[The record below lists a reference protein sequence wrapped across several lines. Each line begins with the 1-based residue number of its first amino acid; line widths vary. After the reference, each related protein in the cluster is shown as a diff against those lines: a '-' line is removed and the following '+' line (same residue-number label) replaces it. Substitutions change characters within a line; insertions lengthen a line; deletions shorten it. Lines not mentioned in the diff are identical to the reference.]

1 MRHNKAGLLTRSIGL
16 AAVGVLALSACSGG
30 DNPETT
36 PENGNETT
44 TESGAAQE
52 PVSISYLH
60 RLPDGD
66 GMTKVAEL
74 TEQWNKENP
83 NIQVTATKFDGAA
96 AEMLKKLETDINA
109 NVGTCLA
116 QLGYAEVPE
125 MFAKGLAVDVSELA
139 DKYKSNFEGTS
150 ELMRV
155 GDAVV
160 GLPQDTGPLVYY
172 YNKAEFE
179 ALGLTVP
186 TTTDEFIEQ
195 AKKSAEAGKY
205 IAAFQPDEVP
215 NWLSG
220 QAAAAG
226 SSWYNPVNDE
236 WVVTVTDEGS
246 ERTAAFWQELLDS
259 KAAVVH
265 ERWGES
271 FGKALNDG
279 ELIGTIGAAW
289 EAPLLAD
296 NMAGTANE
304 GNWAVTQLPDFGAGE
319 LTGPDGGSGV
329 AVLKGCEF
337 PEQAMEFNNW
347 LNTQVD
353 ALASQGLVV
362 ATSVSVPSTPDAI
375 AAFYGG
381 QDVLAELGEAN
392 KRLSPNF
399 NYMPYFST
407 VQDPMKKAA
416 SAAADGSGKVADI
429 FTAAQE
435 QSVQSLKD
443 AGLPVA
449 E

>member
-1 MRHNKAGLLTRSIGL
+1 MRHKTAGLLTRSIGL
-16 AAVGVLALSACSGG
+16 AAVGVLALSACSSG
-30 DNPETT
+30 TT
-36 PENGNETT
+36 PEATPEKGDETA
-44 TESGAAQE
+44 TESTAPQE
-52 PVSISYLH
+52 PVNISYLH

-66 GMTKVAEL
+66 GMVKVAEL
-74 TEQWNKENP
+74 ADEWNKENP

-96 AEMLKKLETDINA
+96 QEMIKKLETDINA

-125 MFAKGLAVDVSELA
+125 MFAKGLVIDVSEFA
-139 DKYKSNFEGTS
+139 DMHKSNFEGTS

-155 GDAVV
+155 GDAVL

-186 TTTDEFIEQ
+186 TTSDDFIAQ
-195 AKKSAEAGKY
+195 AKKAAEAGKY
-205 IAAFQPDEVP
+205 IAAFEPDEVP

-226 SSWYNPVNDE
+226 SSWYNPVNDMWE
-236 WVVTVTDEGS
+236 VTVADEGS
-246 ERTAAFWQELLDS
+246 ETIAAFWQELLDS
-259 KAAVVH
+259 KATVSH

-296 NMAGTANE
+296 NMAGTDNE
-304 GNWAVTQLPDFGAGE
+304 GNWAVAQLPDFGAGE

-362 ATSVSVPSTPDAI
+362 ATSVAVPTTPDEI

-381 QDVLAELGEAN
+381 QDVLAELGAAN
-392 KRLSPNF
+392 KRLSANF

-407 VQDPMKKAA
+407 VHDPMKKAA
-416 SAAADGSGKVADI
+416 AAAADGSGKVADI
-429 FTAAQE
+429 FKVAQE
-435 QSVQSLKD
+435 QSIKSLKD

>member
-1 MRHNKAGLLTRSIGL
+1 MRHKTAGLLTRSIGL
-16 AAVGVLALSACSGG
+16 AAVGVLALSACSSGTT
-30 DNPETT
+30 PETT
-36 PENGNETT
+36 PEKGEETA
-44 TESGAAQE
+44 TESAAPQE
-52 PVSISYLH
+52 PVNISYLH

-66 GMTKVAEL
+66 GMVKIAEL
-74 TEQWNKENP
+74 ADEWNMDNP

-96 AEMLKKLETDINA
+96 QEMIKKLETDINA
-109 NVGTCLA
+109 DVGTCLA

-125 MFAKGLAVDVSELA
+125 MFAKGLVVDVSEFA
-139 DKYKSNFEGTS
+139 DKHKANFEGTS

-155 GDAVV
+155 GDAVL

-172 YNKAEFE
+172 YNKTEFE

-186 TTTDEFIEQ
+186 TTSDDFIAQ
-195 AKKSAEAGKY
+195 AKKAAEAGKY

-226 SSWYNPVNDE
+226 SSWYNPVNDMWE
-236 WVVTVTDEGS
+236 VTVADKGS
-246 ERTAAFWQELLDS
+246 ETIAAFWQELLDS
-259 KAAVVH
+259 KATVSH

-271 FGKALNDG
+271 FGKALNDS

-296 NMAGTANE
+296 NMAGTDNE

-362 ATSVSVPSTPDAI
+362 ATSVAVPATPEGI

-381 QDVLAELGEAN
+381 QDVLGELGAAN

-407 VQDPMKKAA
+407 VHDPMKKAA
-416 SAAADGSGKVADI
+416 AAAADGSGTVADI
-429 FTAAQE
+429 FKVAQE
-435 QSVQSLKD
+435 QSIKSLKD